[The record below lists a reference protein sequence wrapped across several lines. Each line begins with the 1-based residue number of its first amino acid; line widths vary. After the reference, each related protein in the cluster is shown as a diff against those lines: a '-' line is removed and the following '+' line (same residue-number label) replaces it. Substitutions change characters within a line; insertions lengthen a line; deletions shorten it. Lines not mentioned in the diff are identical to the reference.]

1 MYTLFSHPAV
11 LSVPTVPSPMDIRL
25 KEFATA
31 PDRATRQENPV
42 FSALSLSI
50 SIYIYIYVCMYICM
64 YVCMNVCMYVC
75 TYICIPMGPSTFLG
89 SVWAIIYYDL
99 EA

>member
-42 FSALSLSI
+42 FSALSLY
-50 SIYIYIYVCMYICM
+50 IYIYIYVCMY
-64 YVCMNVCMYVC
+64 VCIYVCMYV
-75 TYICIPMGPSTFLG
+75 
-89 SVWAIIYYDL
+89 
-99 EA
+99 

>member
-31 PDRATRQENPV
+31 PDRATRHENPV
-42 FSALSLSI
+42 FYSRMD
-50 SIYIYIYVCMYICM
+50 VM
-64 YVCMNVCMYVC
+64 
-75 TYICIPMGPSTFLG
+75 
-89 SVWAIIYYDL
+89 
-99 EA
+99 